1 MTTLIA
7 AIDDSAAALPVLEVA
22 RRIATLLD
30 VDVEAVHV
38 QEDGSGSTATAVATA
53 AGVPLHMRA
62 LEAGVVAT
70 LAAEAHDRDAIAVVA
85 GARGLPAGAT
95 PAGHIALDL
104 LQSLKRPVVVVPPNA
119 IDRPLHRVL
128 VAVEGDGES
137 HALRALFDRIGDTP
151 TPEVIALHVLEPKDL
166 PPFADSPVLEA
177 EAFAHEFLLRTA
189 GPVVADPARVRL
201 EMRVGNAPDALRDA
215 AHELDVDLVVL
226 AWHCDLSK
234 GHGRLVREMLEEG
247 LVPLALFPLSPIAVQ
262 GAVQGAA

>member
-22 RRIATLLD
+22 QRIAALLG
-30 VDVEAVHV
+30 VDVEALHV
-38 QEDGSGSTATAVATA
+38 PEDGSGSTATAVAA
-53 AGVPLHMRA
+53 AVGVPLHTRSS
-62 LEAGVVAT
+62 EAGVVT
-70 LAAEAHDRDAIAVVA
+70 TVVAEARDRDAIAVII

-95 PAGHIALDL
+95 PAGHVALEL

-119 IDRPLHRVL
+119 VDRPLHRVL

-137 HALRALFDRIGDTP
+137 HALRALFDRIGETA

-177 EAFAHEFLLRTA
+177 EAYEREFLMRTA

-234 GHGRLVREMLEEG
+234 GHGRLVREMLEGG
-247 LVPLALFPLSPIAVQ
+247 LVPVALFPLRPIA
-262 GAVQGAA
+262 AQGAAQGAA